1 MYVKCLIT
9 PFDSRW
15 IELIINKRIGEIG
28 WENMK
33 VEKKKEK
40 YKATTLMYK
49 FKENFNI

>member
-1 MYVKCLIT
+1 MFNHSFWFKMN
-9 PFDSRW
+9 W
-15 IELIINKRIGEIG
+15 INRIRIVGEIG